1 MSEPQPNLSVMAPL
15 ISVTEEEA
23 DQIFKD
29 LNLITLHNSGDGIK
43 PVSVELAGLGIAK
56 QLRLGAFGDDLGA
69 VRLDRGA
76 IMVAERVV
84 LNQLLRLN
92 AKANEMKTIE
102 ELKAIS
108 YPIGYLT
115 GQIAKAASIGIKAKT
130 IVEEVDK
137 EKRRPRQESW
147 TPGETLSVPAT
158 VKSVAS

>member
-1 MSEPQPNLSVMAPL
+1 MSEEGQPNLHVLAPPL
-15 ISVTEEEA
+15 SVTEEEA
-23 DQIFKD
+23 AKIFED
-29 LNLITLHNSGDGIK
+29 LNLITLERTDPGRKAGI
-43 PVSVELAGLGIAK
+43 SVIK

-76 IMVAERVV
+76 IMVAERVA

-92 AKANEMKTIE
+92 EKANEAKTAE

-108 YPIGYLT
+108 YPIGYLI
-115 GQIAKAASIGIKAKT
+115 GQIAKAASISIKAKT

-147 TPGETLSVPAT
+147 QPGSVIEAPSVA
-158 VKSVAS
+158 KSVAG